1 MRSGISGGIY
11 CKEISTRLS
20 NVGGEFVY
28 VILVYDVKKKR
39 VQKVMKIC
47 RKYLNHLQ
55 NSVFEGNIT
64 EAKLTRLKG
73 EIKNVIDVKT
83 DSVCIFKLDSTK
95 YVSKEQIGIIT
106 LYEHII

>member
-1 MRSGISGGIY
+1 
-11 CKEISTRLS
+11 
-20 NVGGEFVY
+20 VY
-28 VILVYDVKKKR
+28 IILVYDVKKKK

-64 EAKLTRLKG
+64 DAKLTRLKN
-73 EIKNVIDVKT
+73 EIKAVIDVKT
-83 DSVCIFKLDSTK
+83 DSVCIFRLDSTR
-95 YVSKEQIGIIT
+95 YISKEQIGIIP

>member
-1 MRSGISGGIY
+1 M
-11 CKEISTRLS
+11 
-20 NVGGEFVY
+20 Y
-28 VILVYDVKKKR
+28 VVLVYDVRKKR
-39 VQKVMKIC
+39 VQRVMKIC

-64 EAKLTRLKG
+64 DAKLTSLKN
-73 EIKNVIDVKT
+73 EIKALIDVKS

-95 YVSKEQIGIIT
+95 YVSKEQIGIIP

>member
-1 MRSGISGGIY
+1 MSIY
-11 CKEISTRLS
+11 WKGTSTHLS
-20 NVGGEFVY
+20 NAGGEFVY

-39 VQKVMKIC
+39 VQRVMKTC

-64 EAKLTRLKG
+64 EAKLTRLKN
-73 EIKNVIDVKT
+73 EIKAVIDVKT
-83 DSVCIFKLDSTK
+83 DSVCVFKLNSTK
-95 YVSKEQIGIIT
+95 YVSKEQIGIIP

>member
-1 MRSGISGGIY
+1 M
-11 CKEISTRLS
+11 KEKSTRLS
-20 NVGGEFVY
+20 SVGGELVY

-64 EAKLTRLKG
+64 EAKLNRLKN
-73 EIKNVIDVKT
+73 EIKSAIDIKN
-83 DSVCIFKLDSTK
+83 DSICVFRLDSTK
-95 YVSKEQIGIIT
+95 YISKEQISIIP
-106 LYEHII
+106 LYEHVI

>member
-1 MRSGISGGIY
+1 M
-11 CKEISTRLS
+11 KEKSTRLS
-20 NVGGEFVY
+20 SVGGELVY

-64 EAKLTRLKG
+64 EAKLNRLKN
-73 EIKNVIDVKT
+73 EIKSAIDIKN
-83 DSVCIFKLDSTK
+83 DS
-95 YVSKEQIGIIT
+95 IIP
-106 LYEHII
+106 LYEHVI

>member
-1 MRSGISGGIY
+1 MYI
-11 CKEISTRLS
+11 
-20 NVGGEFVY
+20 V
-28 VILVYDVKKKR
+28 LVYDVRKER

-64 EAKLTRLKG
+64 EGKLIRLKS
-73 EIKNVIDVKT
+73 EMKNVIDVGA
-83 DSVCIFKLDSTK
+83 DSVCIFRMDSTK
-95 YVSKEQIGIIT
+95 YVFKEQIGIVP

>member
-1 MRSGISGGIY
+1 MTYRI
-11 CKEISTRLS
+11 
-20 NVGGEFVY
+20 
-28 VILVYDVKKKR
+28 DVRKKR

-64 EAKLTRLKG
+64 EAKLTKLKDK
-73 EIKNVIDVKT
+73 IKNVIDVKT
-83 DSVCIFKLDSTK
+83 DSVCVFRMDSTR
-95 YVSKEQIGIIT
+95 YISKELIGVIP

>member
-1 MRSGISGGIY
+1 M
-11 CKEISTRLS
+11 
-20 NVGGEFVY
+20 Y
-28 VILVYDVKKKR
+28 VVLVYDVRKKR

-64 EAKLTRLKG
+64 GAKLSRLQV
-73 EIKNVIDVKT
+73 EIKNVIDVHT
-83 DSVCIFKLDSTK
+83 DSVCVFKMDSTR
-95 YVSKEQIGIIT
+95 YISKEQIGIVP

>member
-1 MRSGISGGIY
+1 M
-11 CKEISTRLS
+11 
-20 NVGGEFVY
+20 Y
-28 VILVYDVKKKR
+28 VVLVYDVRKKR

-64 EAKLTRLKG
+64 EAKLNRLKN
-73 EIKNVIDVKT
+73 EIKAAIDVKF
-83 DSVCIFKLDSTK
+83 DSVCVFKLDSTK
-95 YVSKEQIGIIT
+95 YVSKEQIGIIP

>member
-1 MRSGISGGIY
+1 M
-11 CKEISTRLS
+11 
-20 NVGGEFVY
+20 Y

-39 VQKVMKIC
+39 VQRVMKTC

-64 EAKLTRLKG
+64 EAKLTRLKN
-73 EIKNVIDVKT
+73 EIKAVIDVKT
-83 DSVCIFKLDSTK
+83 DSVCVFKLNSTK
-95 YVSKEQIGIIT
+95 YVSKEQIAIIP

>member
-1 MRSGISGGIY
+1 
-11 CKEISTRLS
+11 
-20 NVGGEFVY
+20 VY

-39 VQKVMKIC
+39 VQRVMKTC

-64 EAKLTRLKG
+64 EAKLTRLKN
-73 EIKNVIDVKT
+73 EIKAVIDVKT
-83 DSVCIFKLDSTK
+83 DSVCVFKLNSTK
-95 YVSKEQIGIIT
+95 YVSKEQIGIIP

>member
-1 MRSGISGGIY
+1 M
-11 CKEISTRLS
+11 
-20 NVGGEFVY
+20 Y
-28 VILVYDVKKKR
+28 VVLVYDVRKKR

-64 EAKLTRLKG
+64 EAKLTKLKG

-83 DSVCIFKLDSTK
+83 DSVCVFRMDSTR
-95 YVSKEQIGIIT
+95 YISKEQIGVIP

>member
-1 MRSGISGGIY
+1 M
-11 CKEISTRLS
+11 KEKSIRLS
-20 NVGGEFVY
+20 SVGGELVY

-64 EAKLTRLKG
+64 EAKLNRLKN
-73 EIKNVIDVKT
+73 EIKSAIDVKN
-83 DSVCIFKLDSTK
+83 DSVCVFRLDSTK
-95 YVSKEQIGIIT
+95 YISKEQIGIIP
-106 LYEHII
+106 LYEHVI

>member
-1 MRSGISGGIY
+1 M
-11 CKEISTRLS
+11 
-20 NVGGEFVY
+20 Y
-28 VILVYDVKKKR
+28 VVLVYDVRKKR

-64 EAKLTRLKG
+64 EAKLTKLKD

-83 DSVCIFKLDSTK
+83 DSVCVFRMGSTK
-95 YVSKEQIGIIT
+95 YVSKEQIGIIP

>member
-1 MRSGISGGIY
+1 M
-11 CKEISTRLS
+11 
-20 NVGGEFVY
+20 Y
-28 VILVYDVKKKR
+28 VVLVYDVRKQR

-64 EAKLTRLKG
+64 ESKLTRLQG

-83 DSVCIFKLDSTK
+83 DSVCIFKMDSTR
-95 YVSKEQIGIIT
+95 YISKEQIGVVPR
-106 LYEHII
+106 YEHII

>member
-1 MRSGISGGIY
+1 MYI
-11 CKEISTRLS
+11 
-20 NVGGEFVY
+20 
-28 VILVYDVKKKR
+28 ILVYDVKKKK

-64 EAKLTRLKG
+64 DAKLTRLKN
-73 EIKNVIDVKT
+73 EIKAVIDVKT
-83 DSVCIFKLDSTK
+83 DSVCIFRLDSTR
-95 YVSKEQIGIIT
+95 YISKEQIGIIP

>member
-1 MRSGISGGIY
+1 M
-11 CKEISTRLS
+11 
-20 NVGGEFVY
+20 Y
-28 VILVYDVKKKR
+28 VVLVYDVRKKR
-39 VQKVMKIC
+39 VQRVMKIC

-64 EAKLTRLKG
+64 DAKLTSLKN
-73 EIKNVIDVKT
+73 EIKASIDVKS

-95 YVSKEQIGIIT
+95 YVSKEQIGIIS

>member
-1 MRSGISGGIY
+1 MSIY
-11 CKEISTRLS
+11 WKGTSTHLS

-39 VQKVMKIC
+39 VQGVMKTC

-64 EAKLTRLKG
+64 EAKLTRLKN
-73 EIKNVIDVKT
+73 EIKAVIDVKT
-83 DSVCIFKLDSTK
+83 DSVCVFKLNSTK
-95 YVSKEQIGIIT
+95 YVSKEQIGIIP

>member
-1 MRSGISGGIY
+1 M
-11 CKEISTRLS
+11 
-20 NVGGEFVY
+20 Y

-39 VQKVMKIC
+39 VQRVMKTC

-64 EAKLTRLKG
+64 EAKLTRLKN
-73 EIKNVIDVKT
+73 EIKAVIDVKT
-83 DSVCIFKLDSTK
+83 DSVCVFKLNSTK
-95 YVSKEQIGIIT
+95 YVSKEQIGIIP

>member
-1 MRSGISGGIY
+1 M
-11 CKEISTRLS
+11 
-20 NVGGEFVY
+20 Y
-28 VILVYDVKKKR
+28 VVLVYDVRKKR

-83 DSVCIFKLDSTK
+83 DFVCIFRMDSTR
-95 YVSKEQIGIIT
+95 YISKEQIGVIP

>member
-1 MRSGISGGIY
+1 M
-11 CKEISTRLS
+11 
-20 NVGGEFVY
+20 Y
-28 VILVYDVKKKR
+28 VVLVYDVRKKR

-47 RKYLNHLQ
+47 CKYLNHLQ

-83 DSVCIFKLDSTK
+83 DSVCVFRMESTR
-95 YVSKEQIGIIT
+95 YISKEQIGVVP

>member
-1 MRSGISGGIY
+1 M
-11 CKEISTRLS
+11 
-20 NVGGEFVY
+20 Y
-28 VILVYDVKKKR
+28 VVLVYDVRKKR
-39 VQKVMKIC
+39 VQRVIKIC

-64 EAKLTRLKG
+64 DAKLTSLKN
-73 EIKNVIDVKT
+73 EIKALIDVKS

-95 YVSKEQIGIIT
+95 YVSKEQIGIIP

>member
-1 MRSGISGGIY
+1 MINTHPL
-11 CKEISTRLS
+11 K
-20 NVGGEFVY
+20 VGGEFVY

-64 EAKLTRLKG
+64 EAKLTKLKG

-83 DSVCIFKLDSTK
+83 DSVCVFRMDSTR
-95 YVSKEQIGIIT
+95 YISKEQIGVVP